1 MAQGLRGELGL
12 SRTNWRSIWQMI
24 IKRSPKQASLR
35 TACALEEL
43 EPRTLMSSLNVVAT
57 GPTSAALTWTGESGA
72 TGYFVLRST
81 DGTHYTQLANT
92 ASTARTYTDTTALA
106 GHTYE
111 YEVQANNKGLGMT
124 PTNVVTLT
132 TPMVT
137 PTGLAATA
145 TPTSVSLTW
154 TDSDA
159 SAVGYYILR
168 STNGGEFTQIAKTT
182 TTAKSYKDTGL
193 SSFNLYAY
201 KVEAY
206 NNNSQTSAAS
216 NVASV
221 RTPIAP
227 PTGLTATAATGAVTL
242 NWTDNFLN
250 ATGYYVLR
258 ATDGVHF
265 TQIATLT
272 SGTATQYV
280 DHGVLSGHAYQYQ
293 VEAVDGSSASA
304 AASTTANTP
313 LAAPGSLTLTVKSA
327 TSIALSWTKLDANT
341 VGFYILRSTNGGSFT
356 TIATIATATT
366 TTYTDTTNAS
376 GTSYSY
382 KVEGFAGSIVSA
394 ATDARTAITPLVAP
408 SGLTITYKNSAA
420 TLTWVDKDTHAT
432 GYNILRSTD
441 GTTFTQY
448 ATVTGGSATTYAD
461 SSITAGD
468 TYYYKVQ
475 ATNSVAVSPVT
486 AAASVSVPL
495 AGSGGVTV
503 NIRYGDELVITE
515 TAASDS
521 VSVSESNGQIS
532 ILADGQT
539 ITESIPA
546 AGVFIYARAAG
557 DTINID
563 SSDAVFTTVDTI
575 DNFTNT
581 ITSAGTDVSAWV
593 NSTDTYTGTG
603 VVHKVAAFAG
613 NVAKTIGAALA
624 NPTDSG
630 AVMTVQ
636 ASLWGTGPV
645 AADINQGE
653 VGDCYFLS
661 SLAAFAGVRTQQLQ
675 DSAVDLGDGT
685 FAVQFMS
692 AGKPVFVRVN
702 DQFASGPFNG
712 YMFAHPGTD
721 GSIWAPV
728 FEKAF
733 AYFRTGANTFAS
745 INSGWMGEVYSDL
758 GVNSEFI
765 QPTSYTDNSLYTLLA
780 NALAN
785 HMPVTFGTGSSAPG
799 LVSGH
804 AYTLVSVYQSGGKNY
819 YVVRNPWG
827 TQGDSLE
834 NSAGYATL
842 SFAQM
847 TANFVEGCVATS

>member
-1 MAQGLRGELGL
+1 
-12 SRTNWRSIWQMI
+12 MI
-24 IKRSPKQASLR
+24 IKRSPKRTQLR
-35 TACALEEL
+35 NACVLEEL
-43 EPRTLMSSLNVVAT
+43 EPRTLMSSLSVVAT
-57 GPTSAALTWTGESGA
+57 SPTTAALTWTGESGA

-81 DGTHYTQLANT
+81 DGTHYTELANT
-92 ASTARTYTDTTALA
+92 ASTARTYTDSTALA
-106 GHTYE
+106 GHTYD
-111 YEVQANNKGLGMT
+111 YEVEANNKGLGMA

-137 PTGLAATA
+137 PTGLTVTA
-145 TPTSVSLTW
+145 PSPTSIQLTW
-154 TDSDA
+154 TDKDS
-159 SAVGYYILR
+159 STVGFYILR
-168 STNGGEFTQIAKTT
+168 STNGGAFTQIAKTT
-182 TTAKSYKDTGL
+182 TTATSYKDTGL
-193 SSFNLYAY
+193 SSFNVYAY

-206 NNNSQTSAAS
+206 NNNSETSAVS
-216 NVASV
+216 NTATI

-227 PTGLTATAATGAVTL
+227 PTGLTAAATNGTTIQL
-242 NWTDNFLN
+242 NWTDNDVN
-250 ATGYYVLR
+250 AIGYYVLR

-265 TQIATLT
+265 TQIAKLT
-272 SGTATQYV
+272 SESADSYTDQ
-280 DHGVLSGHAYQYQ
+280 GVISGHAYQYE
-293 VEAVDGSSASA
+293 VEAYNGTTLSGVA
-304 AASTTANTP
+304 AAAANTP
-313 LAAPGSLTLTVKSA
+313 LAAPTGLALTVKSA
-327 TSIALSWTKLDANT
+327 TSIALSWVKGDANT
-341 VGFYILRSTNGGSFT
+341 VGYYVLRSTSGGAYT
-356 TIATIATATT
+356 KIATITAATT

-382 KVEGFAGSIVSA
+382 EVEAYAGSIISP
-394 ATDARTAITPLVAP
+394 ATDARTAVTPLVAP
-408 SGLTITYKNSAA
+408 TGLTVNYNNSNAV
-420 TLTWVDKDTHAT
+420 LTWVDKDTHAT

-441 GTTFTQY
+441 GVTFTQY
-448 ATVTGGSATTYAD
+448 AQVTGGTATTYTD
-461 SSITAGD
+461 SSVTAGD

-475 ATNSVAVSPVT
+475 AINTVAVSPFT
-486 AAASVSVPL
+486 AAASLNIPL
-495 AGSGGVTV
+495 AGNGGVSITL
-503 NIRYGDELVITE
+503 RYGDELVITE
-515 TAASDS
+515 ADASDS
-521 VSVSESNGQIS
+521 VTLSENNGTLT

-539 ITESIPA
+539 FTDSVPA
-546 AGVFIYARAAG
+546 AGVFIYSRAAG
-557 DTINID
+557 DTINIAA
-563 SSDAVFTTVDTI
+563 SDTVFTTVDTI

-581 ITSAGTDVSAWV
+581 IASAGTDVSAWI

-603 VVHKVAAFAG
+603 VVHRIAAFAG
-613 NVAKTIGAALA
+613 GVSKAIGAALA

-630 AVMTVQ
+630 AVTTVQ

-645 AADINQGE
+645 AGDINQGE

-661 SLAAFAGVRTQQLQ
+661 SLAAFAGVRTQQLE

-712 YMFAHPGTD
+712 YMFAHPGSD

-733 AYFRTGANTFAS
+733 AYFRTGANTYAS
-745 INSGWMGEVYSDL
+745 INSGWMGEVYADL

-765 QPTSYTDNSLYTLLA
+765 QPSSYTDNSLYTLLS

-785 HMPVTFGTGSSAPG
+785 NMPVTFGTGNGAPG

-804 AYTLVSVYQSGGKNY
+804 AYTLVSVYQVNGKNY

-842 SFAQM
+842 TFAQM
-847 TANFVEGCVATS
+847 TANFIEGCVATA